1 MNNEEANTDEIVI
14 VGSRY
19 GDLADVVTPFY
30 EKGTPIEPEDIRKT
44 LGCDEAVLMAV
55 PNKHDAYAVGVF
67 TLEEKRIGHVWM
79 SQAPAVCRWLEQSKR
94 DYVSVRIK
102 RINTCCGLMIAEP
115 VEALKLTPCERGAET
130 FDETWAANLPEI
142 LCSINEQSLSLG
154 LALLRD
160 ELAEANCWSE
170 RLQLRIDNLLTKL
183 PVDLSA
189 RYYRDSI
196 NLYKAMKNSRIAEV
210 RQYSDI
216 VLNAFVSRG
225 SKNQMEWWVNEW
237 LPDFFTEAA
246 EGDLLGIFE
255 ADGYTLER
263 VEELL
268 LKAPNHLYHLYKVN
282 RERFANHLYYSAL
295 PQTLYNRLLTL
306 LAVREAMMK
315 KIEHSVTTELPAELT
330 TEKKFKKCIDVLID
344 EKVLMNK
351 YDYTWIMEASNQ
363 TQGMPKFNTP
373 SSFKDYI
380 EKIGIGWVPSEDSIN
395 RKQNRFSGK
404 FPEWTFTD
412 CDTTEANRRINVGK
426 RFLNVFRGLL

>member
-115 VEALKLTPCERGAET
+115 VEALKLTPCDRGVEA

-282 RERFANHLYYSAL
+282 RERFVNHLYYSAL

-315 KIEHSVTTELPAELT
+315 KEIENGVTTELPAELA
-330 TEKKFKKCIDVLID
+330 TETAMGYWQRLRDANFVDDDFML
-344 EKVLMNK
+344 L
-351 YDYTWIMEASNQ
+351 
-363 TQGMPKFNTP
+363 
-373 SSFKDYI
+373 SST
-380 EKIGIGWVPSEDSIN
+380 S
-395 RKQNRFSGK
+395 RKQAMYIADLFSDKLKLKAKWKPFQDFWDIKKLAQEKWEIQQTGVLPSRSGEIDAIFK
-404 FPEWTFTD
+404 
-412 CDTTEANRRINVGK
+412 
-426 RFLNVFRGLL
+426 